1 MLPEAQ
7 DALRFERLRELEVY
21 ARRAVARHAE
31 RSVDRFAPDGLD
43 AVLRDPQAED
53 QAEAHDDFRFA
64 NESGTKREGPAQREN
79 PQRAIDAET
88 RQNPGQSAVPI
99 RGTLLTG
106 ISLSAADQTVTTV
119 GRTEPGTTLIIG
131 LQKQLHCSDGLLP
144 YLCYSIVP
152 GDKRPLAPQF
162 LPCMAARKAG
172 TPLIRLSPA
181 WLVRLWSVPSDLF
194 GTSGQ
199 LMLEALLEGKAD
211 PKAIAGLA
219 QERAKKKI
227 PEIIRHWRSTA

>member
-1 MLPEAQ
+1 
-7 DALRFERLRELEVY
+7 
-21 ARRAVARHAE
+21 
-31 RSVDRFAPDGLD
+31 
-43 AVLRDPQAED
+43 
-53 QAEAHDDFRFA
+53 
-64 NESGTKREGPAQREN
+64 
-79 PQRAIDAET
+79 
-88 RQNPGQSAVPI
+88 
-99 RGTLLTG
+99 
-106 ISLSAADQTVTTV
+106 
-119 GRTEPGTTLIIG
+119 
-131 LQKQLHCSDGLLP
+131 
-144 YLCYSIVP
+144 
-152 GDKRPLAPQF
+152 
-162 LPCMAARKAG
+162 MAARKAG